1 MLLNSN
7 FIYIIGGIIFSST
20 AQICMKIAAD
30 HDAISLKWFTLLTGS
45 ATSYFL
51 SFIMYYFALKHF
63 PISKVSPAMTVAVVA
78 LVTLFGIYSGEV
90 LSIKQIIGVGLAFL
104 SIAMILI

>member
-1 MLLNSN
+1 MSLNSN
-7 FIYIIGGIIFSST
+7 VVFIIGGVIFSST
-20 AQICMKIAAD
+20 AQVCMKIAAD
-30 HDAISLKWFTLLTGS
+30 HGTINLKWFTLLTGS
-45 ATSYFL
+45 AISYIL
-51 SFIMYYFALKHF
+51 SFIMYYFALKYF